1 MRNKP
6 KAGQVVILKAN
17 FALRMKIGK
26 GGIAPKV
33 LLACRRVMEENA
45 FDFAPMARDILKT
58 ILSEIERLKT
68 QKRTHKEALETLR
81 IQVMQFKANAATFR
95 YPLLSEIAHKLL
107 DFLDQIDELDT
118 PAIEIIM
125 VFHDTAE
132 KLLVRRD
139 ENRSDP
145 RTRKIPEEFEKA
157 FERYW
162 KRKTAPA
169 S

>member
-1 MRNKP
+1 MKNKP
-6 KAGQVVILKAN
+6 KTEQVVILKAN
-17 FALRMKIGK
+17 FALRMRIGK
-26 GGIAPKV
+26 GAIAPKV

-45 FDFAPMARDILKT
+45 FDFTPMARDILKT
-58 ILSEIERLKT
+58 ILSEIEML
-68 QKRTHKEALETLR
+68 QANKRTHEETLGALR

-107 DFLDQIDELDT
+107 DFLDEINELD
-118 PAIEIIM
+118 ASAVEIVM
-125 VFHDTAE
+125 AFHNTAE

-139 ENRSDP
+139 ENHTDSRA
-145 RTRKIPEEFEKA
+145 RKIPEEFEKA

>member
-6 KAGQVVILKAN
+6 KSGQVVILKAN

-58 ILSEIERLKT
+58 ILSEIERMRAN
-68 QKRTHKEALETLR
+68 KRSHDEALNALR

-107 DFLDQIDELDT
+107 DFLDQIDQLDA
-118 PAIEIIM
+118 PAIEI
-125 VFHDTAE
+125 VLAFHDTAE

-139 ENRSDP
+139 ENRTDS
-145 RTRKIPEEFEKA
+145 RTRKIPKEFERA

>member
-1 MRNKP
+1 MQGKP
-6 KAGQVVILKAN
+6 KSGHVVILKAN

-45 FDFAPMARDILKT
+45 FDFTPMARDILKT
-58 ILSEIERLKT
+58 ILSEIEKL
-68 QKRTHKEALETLR
+68 QANKRSHEEALSTLR

-107 DFLDQIDELDT
+107 DFLDEINELDAS
-118 PAIEIIM
+118 AIEIIM
-125 VFHDTAE
+125 AFHDTAE

-139 ENRSDP
+139 ENRTDP
-145 RTRKIPEEFEKA
+145 RTRRIPEEFEKA
-157 FERYW
+157 FARYW
-162 KRKTAPA
+162 KRKAAPA
-169 S
+169 T